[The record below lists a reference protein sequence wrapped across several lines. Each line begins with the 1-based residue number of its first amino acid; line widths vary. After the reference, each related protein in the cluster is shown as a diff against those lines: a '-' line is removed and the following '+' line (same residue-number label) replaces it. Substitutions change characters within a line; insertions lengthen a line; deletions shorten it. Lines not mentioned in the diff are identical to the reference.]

1 MTIEQFEKFTKNRS
15 DLETARLAK
24 IFLRR
29 SSNQYTR

>member
-1 MTIEQFEKFTKNRS
+1 MTIEQFEQFTKNRS
-15 DLETARLAK
+15 VVETARLAK